1 MSDSD
6 SRLVKCPY
14 CGAPKRNYFGPWNAE
29 TRCDYCGSVFL
40 VHQEEDQ
47 KKDDDGITRKVVA
60 FKDSINGTGGEELYP
75 APNEANREI
84 NENRDIPLGIM
95 VGSVL
100 FSMLFTGLAINAYV
114 VQDIGDAVLFV
125 FLTALFVFIFFATFN
140 YVRKYQRAHTRALR
154 ALPDY
159 GGD

>member
-1 MSDSD
+1 
-6 SRLVKCPY
+6 
-14 CGAPKRNYFGPWNAE
+14 
-29 TRCDYCGSVFL
+29 VFL
-40 VHQEEDQ
+40 VNQKEAQ
-47 KKDDDGITRKVVA
+47 KKDDDGIAHKIVA

-84 NENRDIPLGIM
+84 NDENRFIPLGIM

-114 VQDIGDAVLFV
+114 AQDIGDAVLFV

-140 YVRKYQRAHTRALR
+140 YVRKYQRPHVRALR
-154 ALPDY
+154 KLPDY